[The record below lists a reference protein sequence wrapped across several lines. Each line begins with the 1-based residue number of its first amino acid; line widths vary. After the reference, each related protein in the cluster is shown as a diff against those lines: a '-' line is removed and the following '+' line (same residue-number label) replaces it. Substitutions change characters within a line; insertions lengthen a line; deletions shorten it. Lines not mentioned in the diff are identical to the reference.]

1 MEHEKVC
8 IITQKEVIYT
18 QYTSYNKK
26 MYKNN
31 ETEICKKKIR
41 KNKLRTFED
50 GNFKTKN

>member
-26 MYKNN
+26 MYKND

-41 KNKLRTFED
+41 KNKLRTFEA

>member
-18 QYTSYNKK
+18 QCTS
-26 MYKNN
+26 YKNN